1 MPISKMIDPSLAAS
15 AYGSTQNLSKKAGAG
30 ADDGVSFSDF
40 LQQKATETLDT
51 LKTSEKTSAQ
61 AVTGAADLTDVVQA
75 VTAAELTLQTVVAV
89 RDRLIAAYQEIMRM
103 PI

>member
-1 MPISKMIDPSLAAS
+1 MAVKMIDPNAAAS
-15 AYGSTQNLSKKAGAG
+15 LYANTAGIAQKKAG

-40 LQQKATETLDT
+40 LKQKVSDSMDT
-51 LKTSEKTSAQ
+51 LKAGEKASSQ
-61 AVTGAADLTDVVQA
+61 AVTGDGDLTDVVQA

-89 RDRLIAAYQEIMRM
+89 RDKLIAAYQDIMRM